1 MAYKTDLDNG
11 GNESFLNTCY
21 VLSTKSLKSIN
32 SFNPHNYLIHYYF
45 SFCTGRETK
54 IKRSYANGKAGFKPR
69 QPPTQGRPHYMENQY
84 SKREGDP
91 FILLLIWGVCLS
103 SINDYID
110 ADFKIFLQQY
120 FLSPMQ
126 HESRVFLLMQ
136 ILIQNI

>member
-1 MAYKTDLDNG
+1 MKYNIFPILQTEK
-11 GNESFLNTCY
+11 
-21 VLSTKSLKSIN
+21 LSIRGLSNLPKLHSLLG
-32 SFNPHNYLIHYYF
+32 P
-45 SFCTGRETK
+45 EM
-54 IKRSYANGKAGFKPR
+54 GFKPR

-126 HESRVFLLMQ
+126 HESRVFFLMQ